1 VFTQDELNKI
11 PPPPDPDKFRALEI
25 NQTVPLV
32 VEGGKVDIAL
42 TLRKIENGIA
52 YVQVTYRTG
61 SRFRQ
66 VLSY

>member
-1 VFTQDELNKI
+1 MLTQEELNKI
-11 PPPPDPDKFRALEI
+11 PMPPDPSRFRVLEI
-25 NQTVPLV
+25 NQTVALV

-52 YVQVTYRTG
+52 YVQVTYRAG

-66 VLSY
+66 VLNY